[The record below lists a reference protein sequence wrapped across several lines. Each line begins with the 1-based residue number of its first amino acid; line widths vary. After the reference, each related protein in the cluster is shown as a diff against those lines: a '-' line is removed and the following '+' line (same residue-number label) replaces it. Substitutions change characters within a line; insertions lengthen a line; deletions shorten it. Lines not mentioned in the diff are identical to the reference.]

1 LEEELK
7 ANIDKENKGE
17 KSTMHITLMG
27 DVSRIYFDVLWKRLG
42 YMDIWIEKVPVPITR
57 KGGSRGWPSQGLE
70 HEIKSIRKYII
81 I

>member
-1 LEEELK
+1 MFMVKQKDTMSYRE
-7 ANIDKENKGE
+7 DK
-17 KSTMHITLMG
+17 
-27 DVSRIYFDVLWKRLG
+27 
-42 YMDIWIEKVPVPITR
+42 DIWIEKVPVPITS